1 MNLMWTPKP
10 KFRRQ
15 CIILFRY
22 LVVMHMLWLAQPL
35 QAMAHPM
42 GNFSINQF
50 SELEIGQDA
59 IRLQYV
65 IDMAEIPT
73 FQETQQHQ
81 LIPDAT
87 HPTTISYLR
96 QQSQEL
102 QSGLSLLVN
111 DQPVSLRIQSSTIA
125 FPPGAGKL
133 PTLRLNTVYEASLPT
148 ESGTITYE
156 DQNFSGR
163 KGWKEIIAHPVDGM
177 TFPESSVPQIS
188 QSQQL
193 KTYQEDLLQ
202 TPPQVRHA
210 KLNFSLTTPQ
220 ATMANDIASSPS
232 LTETLASSGTGKTSP
247 PHSLTELISSSDI
260 TFGTGI
266 LAMAIALGL
275 GAFHA
280 LEPGHGKTLV
290 AAYLVGSRGT
300 PWHALLLGLT
310 VTASHTIGVFA
321 LGAVTLFASQYF
333 FPEQVYP
340 WLGVTSGLLIVGT
353 GLLLLQRITKT
364 FRHHHD
370 GHHHAHGEHHHHGH
384 SHSHHSHD
392 HGAGETTSLR
402 SLLTLGI
409 TGGMIPCPAALVV
422 LLSAVA
428 LNRIGFGLL
437 LIVAFSAGLALVLV
451 TIGLILVSARG
462 FFQRW
467 QGDSPWLRYLPY
479 ASPAVIVPLGLFI
492 AIRSFIDTGLISDF
506 FI

>member
-1 MNLMWTPKP
+1 MNPMWTRKP
-10 KFRRQ
+10 KIMRQ
-15 CIILFRY
+15 CITLLRC

-35 QAMAHPM
+35 QALAHPM

-50 SELEIGQDA
+50 SELKIGQDA

-81 LIPDAT
+81 LIPDPT
-87 HPTTISYLR
+87 HPATISYLG
-96 QQSQEL
+96 QKSQEL
-102 QSGLSLLVN
+102 QKGLSLLIN
-111 DQPVSLRIQSSTIA
+111 DQQASLRTQSSTIT
-125 FPPGAGKL
+125 FPPGAGEL
-133 PTLRLNTVYEASLPT
+133 PTLRLNIVYEALLPT
-148 ESGTITYE
+148 DGGTITYE
-156 DQNFSGR
+156 DQNFAGR
-163 KGWKEIIAHPVDGM
+163 KGWKEIIARPVDGVRL
-177 TFPESSVPQIS
+177 TESSVAQIS

-202 TPPQVRHA
+202 TPPQVRQA
-210 KLNFSLTTPQ
+210 KLKFALTAPQ
-220 ATMANDIASSPS
+220 STTNNDNASIPS
-232 LTETLASSGTGKTSP
+232 LIDPLASSGTAKTAP
-247 PHSLTELISSSDI
+247 QHSLTELIGSSDI

-310 VTASHTIGVFA
+310 VTVSHTIGVFA

-340 WLGVTSGLLIVGT
+340 WLGVTSGLLIIGT

-364 FRHHHD
+364 FQ
-370 GHHHAHGEHHHHGH
+370 HHHAHDPHHHHGH

-437 LIVAFSAGLALVLV
+437 LIVAFSTGLALVLV
-451 TIGLILVSARG
+451 TIGLVLVSARG
-462 FFQRW
+462 IFQRW